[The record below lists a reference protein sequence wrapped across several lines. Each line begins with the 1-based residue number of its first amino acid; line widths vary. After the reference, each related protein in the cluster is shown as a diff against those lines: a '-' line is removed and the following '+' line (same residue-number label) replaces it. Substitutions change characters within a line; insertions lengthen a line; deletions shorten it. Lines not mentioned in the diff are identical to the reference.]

1 MNDMEKRKLKKKG
14 GRPRLPEHEKRVNVT
29 VMLTPTEIKHL
40 RSECQDYVPV
50 FGMFLRQKL
59 LSTKTVL
66 LSRAVD
72 PEVRLEMTNMLK
84 LSGTML
90 MIAKR
95 LEYNV
100 LVNQD
105 FVDMSVELKQ
115 IVRQARFNINEVVV
129 SQAVVPNVTRSLRRL
144 KDTMSDHQAAM
155 VTLKDVSRWHFSLS
169 EILDELEEFC
179 TNNGLDIG

>member
-1 MNDMEKRKLKKKG
+1 MEKKKFRKKG
-14 GRPRLPEHEKRVNVT
+14 GRPRLPESKKRVNVT
-29 VMLTPTEIKHL
+29 VMLTPAEIEQL
-40 RSECQDYVPV
+40 RSECKDYVPV

-59 LSTKTVL
+59 LTTKTVL
-66 LSRAVD
+66 LSRGGD
-72 PEVRLEMTNMLK
+72 PEVRLEITNMLK

-115 IVRQARFNINEVVV
+115 MVRQARFNMNEVVI
-129 SQAVVPNVTRSLRRL
+129 SQAVLPSVTRSLL
-144 KDTMSDHQAAM
+144 KLMNTISAHQAAT
-155 VTLKDVSRWHFSLS
+155 VTLKDVSEWHRYLS
-169 EILDELEEFC
+169 EILAELEVFC
-179 TNNGLDIG
+179 TRNGLDIG